1 MRYYIDTNVLIFY
14 LSNTRDNLSFKV
26 VDILTDCVNTIYVSS
41 VAVQELILLYRIG
54 KMGHLRFKSEAD
66 ILERIKN
73 LDVEIVF
80 FNEYHFA
87 KYAKLEIVE
96 GHKDMNDHA
105 IIAQAM
111 TEKIALISS
120 DKEFANYTAQGLN
133 FVFNKR

>member
-1 MRYYIDTNVLIFY
+1 MRYYIDTNVLIFV
-14 LSNTRDNLSFKV
+14 LSKTKDDLSSKV
-26 VDILTDCVNTIYVSS
+26 ADILFDCVNTIYVSS
-41 VAVQELILLYRIG
+41 IAVQELLLLYRIG

-66 ILERIKN
+66 MLAEIKN
-73 LDVEIVF
+73 SNIEMVF

-87 KYAKLEIVE
+87 KYAKLEIVA

-111 TEKIALISS
+111 SDKIALISS
-120 DKEFANYTAQGLN
+120 DKEFTNYTAQGLN

>member
-1 MRYYIDTNVLIFY
+1 DYA
-14 LSNTRDNLSFKV
+14 
-26 VDILTDCVNTIYVSS
+26 NTIYISS

-54 KMGHLRFKSEAD
+54 KIKQLHFKSEAEM
-66 ILERIKN
+66 LAEIKKTYF
-73 LDVEIVF
+73 EIVF

>member
-1 MRYYIDTNVLIFY
+1 MKN
-14 LSNTRDNLSFKV
+14 
-26 VDILTDCVNTIYVSS
+26 
-41 VAVQELILLYRIG
+41 
-54 KMGHLRFKSEAD
+54 LRFKSEAAMLD
-66 ILERIKN
+66 AIKD
-73 LDVEIVF
+73 LRYEIVF

-87 KYAKLEIVE
+87 KYTKLEIVE

>member
-1 MRYYIDTNVLIFY
+1 MRYYIDTNVLIFS
-14 LSNTRDNLSFKV
+14 LSNNRDDLSSKV
-26 VDILTDCVNTIYVSS
+26 VDILSDCVNTIYVSS

-54 KMGHLRFKSEAD
+54 KMGHLRFKSETD
-66 ILERIKN
+66 ILERIKKG
-73 LDVEIVF
+73 DIEIVF
-80 FNEYHFA
+80 FNEYHLA
-87 KYAKLEIVE
+87 KYANLEIVA

-111 TEKIALISS
+111 SEKIALISS